1 MPSTQNA
8 STNGGNN
15 VPNDYSRNWINF
27 TESILEDQR
36 LNRVAVCKALDIPV
50 EPVRDLTVTNTS
62 KGISGWAMAAV
73 AGSML
78 LGGLGGGMGLVSLL
92 NNIPQPPAATTP
104 IDPQPPQVIY
114 RDKQVDVEVIPP
126 PGN

>member
-8 STNGGNN
+8 STSGGNN
-15 VPNDYSRNWINF
+15 VPPTCEGNWHNF

-36 LNRVAVCKALDIPV
+36 LNRLAVHKALDIPV

-62 KGISGWAMAAV
+62 KGIGGWAMAAV

-78 LGGLGGGMGLVSLL
+78 LGGVGGGMGLMGLFNRLPAVAVPTSQAT
-92 NNIPQPPAATTP
+92 PQ
-104 IDPQPPQVIY
+104 PQVIY
-114 RDKQVDVEVIPP
+114 KDKQVDVEVIPP
-126 PGN
+126 SGD

>member
-1 MPSTQNA
+1 
-8 STNGGNN
+8 
-15 VPNDYSRNWINF
+15 
-27 TESILEDQR
+27 
-36 LNRVAVCKALDIPV
+36 
-50 EPVRDLTVTNTS
+50 
-62 KGISGWAMAAV
+62 
-73 AGSML
+73 
-78 LGGLGGGMGLVSLL
+78 MGLVSLL